1 MKAMLFEGVEM
12 EFQISRSNVFV
23 FIQALYY
30 DLVDGGWHLC
40 SREIVLPA
48 LTVFIARQ
56 VLLCRLPLAIRP
68 LLLLVDR

>member
-40 SREIVLPA
+40 SREIVLPV
-48 LTVFIARQ
+48 LTVFIAR
-56 VLLCRLPLAIRP
+56 
-68 LLLLVDR
+68 